1 MANLL
6 AKTRKITSIL
16 QRSVDSLEG
25 DLPYNNMAAQL
36 ADIIDCNAAIVNG
49 GGALLGFAMKYKTN
63 NDRVEEFFEA
73 KQLPEEYTRGI
84 SRVYDTQENIGIDS
98 DLTIFPVESKDDF
111 PDGLTTI
118 APIYGGGMR
127 LGSFIIWRNDHDFVD
142 EDLILVE
149 IASTVV
155 GLQLLNLQTEN
166 LEETIRK
173 QGAVPATIAIIGG
186 VMKVGLSKE
195 EIELLGREG
204 HNVTKVS
211 RRDLPFVVA
220 AGKNGATTVAS
231 TMIIAALAGIKVF
244 ATGGIGGVHRGAEH
258 TFDISADLQELANT
272 NVTVVCA
279 GAKSILDLGLTTEYL
294 ETFGVPLIG
303 YQTKAL
309 PAFFCRT
316 SPFEVSIRLD
326 SARAI
331 ARAMAVKWQT
341 GLNGGLVVAN
351 PIPEQFAMPEETI
364 NAAIDQAVAEAEEQ
378 GVIGKESTPFLLARV
393 AELTGGDSLKS
404 NIQLVFNNAIL
415 ASEIAKEYQRLVG

>member
-63 NDRVEEFFEA
+63 NDRVGGGVFEA

-173 QGAVPATIAIIGG
+173 QTAINMAINTLSYSEIKAVSAILNELDGLEGRLTASVIADRIGITRS
-186 VMKVGLSKE
+186 VIV
-195 EIELLGREG
+195 
-204 HNVTKVS
+204 N
-211 RRDLPFVVA
+211 
-220 AGKNGATTVAS
+220 
-231 TMIIAALAGIKVF
+231 ALRKLESAGIIESRSLGMKGTYLKVLNE
-244 ATGGIGGVHRGAEH
+244 GIYDKLKR
-258 TFDISADLQELANT
+258 IRIRR
-272 NVTVVCA
+272 
-279 GAKSILDLGLTTEYL
+279 IL
-294 ETFGVPLIG
+294 
-303 YQTKAL
+303 
-309 PAFFCRT
+309 
-316 SPFEVSIRLD
+316 
-326 SARAI
+326 
-331 ARAMAVKWQT
+331 
-341 GLNGGLVVAN
+341 
-351 PIPEQFAMPEETI
+351 
-364 NAAIDQAVAEAEEQ
+364 
-378 GVIGKESTPFLLARV
+378 KESEV
-393 AELTGGDSLKS
+393 GGTCPTFFKRRKV
-404 NIQLVFNNAIL
+404 I
-415 ASEIAKEYQRLVG
+415 

>member
-63 NDRVEEFFEA
+63 TDRVEEFFEA

-173 QGAVPATIAIIGG
+173 QTAINTLSYSEIKAVSAILNELDGLEGRLTASVIADRIGITRS
-186 VMKVGLSKE
+186 VIV
-195 EIELLGREG
+195 
-204 HNVTKVS
+204 N
-211 RRDLPFVVA
+211 
-220 AGKNGATTVAS
+220 
-231 TMIIAALAGIKVF
+231 ALRKLESAGIIESRSLGMKGTYLKVLNE
-244 ATGGIGGVHRGAEH
+244 GIY
-258 TFDISADLQELANT
+258 DKL
-272 NVTVVCA
+272 
-279 GAKSILDLGLTTEYL
+279 
-294 ETFGVPLIG
+294 
-303 YQTKAL
+303 
-309 PAFFCRT
+309 
-316 SPFEVSIRLD
+316 
-326 SARAI
+326 
-331 ARAMAVKWQT
+331 
-341 GLNGGLVVAN
+341 
-351 PIPEQFAMPEETI
+351 
-364 NAAIDQAVAEAEEQ
+364 
-378 GVIGKESTPFLLARV
+378 
-393 AELTGGDSLKS
+393 
-404 NIQLVFNNAIL
+404 
-415 ASEIAKEYQRLVG
+415 KEYE

>member
-49 GGALLGFAMKYKTN
+49 GGALLGYAMKYKTN

-84 SRVYDTQENIGIDS
+84 SRVC

-173 QGAVPATIAIIGG
+173 QTAINMAINTLSYSEIKAVSAILNELDGLEGRLTASVIADRIGITRS
-186 VMKVGLSKE
+186 VIV
-195 EIELLGREG
+195 
-204 HNVTKVS
+204 N
-211 RRDLPFVVA
+211 
-220 AGKNGATTVAS
+220 
-231 TMIIAALAGIKVF
+231 ALRKLESAGIIESRSLGMKGTYLKVLNE
-244 ATGGIGGVHRGAEH
+244 GIY
-258 TFDISADLQELANT
+258 DKL
-272 NVTVVCA
+272 
-279 GAKSILDLGLTTEYL
+279 
-294 ETFGVPLIG
+294 
-303 YQTKAL
+303 
-309 PAFFCRT
+309 
-316 SPFEVSIRLD
+316 
-326 SARAI
+326 
-331 ARAMAVKWQT
+331 
-341 GLNGGLVVAN
+341 
-351 PIPEQFAMPEETI
+351 
-364 NAAIDQAVAEAEEQ
+364 
-378 GVIGKESTPFLLARV
+378 
-393 AELTGGDSLKS
+393 
-404 NIQLVFNNAIL
+404 
-415 ASEIAKEYQRLVG
+415 KEYE

>member
-155 GLQLLNLQTEN
+155 GLQLLNLQTC
-166 LEETIRK
+166 
-173 QGAVPATIAIIGG
+173 
-186 VMKVGLSKE
+186 
-195 EIELLGREG
+195 LL
-204 HNVTKVS
+204 
-211 RRDLPFVVA
+211 
-220 AGKNGATTVAS
+220 
-231 TMIIAALAGIKVF
+231 
-244 ATGGIGGVHRGAEH
+244 
-258 TFDISADLQELANT
+258 
-272 NVTVVCA
+272 
-279 GAKSILDLGLTTEYL
+279 Y
-294 ETFGVPLIG
+294 
-303 YQTKAL
+303 
-309 PAFFCRT
+309 T
-316 SPFEVSIRLD
+316 SPSPRD
-326 SARAI
+326 
-331 ARAMAVKWQT
+331 
-341 GLNGGLVVAN
+341 
-351 PIPEQFAMPEETI
+351 P
-364 NAAIDQAVAEAEEQ
+364 
-378 GVIGKESTPFLLARV
+378 
-393 AELTGGDSLKS
+393 
-404 NIQLVFNNAIL
+404 
-415 ASEIAKEYQRLVG
+415 

>member
-155 GLQLLNLQTEN
+155 WFAVVRTFKQRTRKKQFVNKQLSTWQLIPCLTQKS
-166 LEETIRK
+166 R
-173 QGAVPATIAIIGG
+173 QFQ
-186 VMKVGLSKE
+186 LS
-195 EIELLGREG
+195 
-204 HNVTKVS
+204 
-211 RRDLPFVVA
+211 
-220 AGKNGATTVAS
+220 
-231 TMIIAALAGIKVF
+231 
-244 ATGGIGGVHRGAEH
+244 
-258 TFDISADLQELANT
+258 
-272 NVTVVCA
+272 
-279 GAKSILDLGLTTEYL
+279 
-294 ETFGVPLIG
+294 
-303 YQTKAL
+303 
-309 PAFFCRT
+309 
-316 SPFEVSIRLD
+316 
-326 SARAI
+326 
-331 ARAMAVKWQT
+331 
-341 GLNGGLVVAN
+341 
-351 PIPEQFAMPEETI
+351 
-364 NAAIDQAVAEAEEQ
+364 
-378 GVIGKESTPFLLARV
+378 
-393 AELTGGDSLKS
+393 
-404 NIQLVFNNAIL
+404 
-415 ASEIAKEYQRLVG
+415 

>member
-49 GGALLGFAMKYKTN
+49 GGALLGYAMKYKTN
-63 NDRVEEFFEA
+63 NDRVEEFF
-73 KQLPEEYTRGI
+73 EYTRGI

-173 QGAVPATIAIIGG
+173 QTAINMAINTLSYSEIKAVSAILNELDGLEGRLTASVIADRIGITRS
-186 VMKVGLSKE
+186 VIV
-195 EIELLGREG
+195 
-204 HNVTKVS
+204 N
-211 RRDLPFVVA
+211 
-220 AGKNGATTVAS
+220 
-231 TMIIAALAGIKVF
+231 ALRKLESAGIIESRSLGMKGTYLKVLNE
-244 ATGGIGGVHRGAEH
+244 GIY
-258 TFDISADLQELANT
+258 DKL
-272 NVTVVCA
+272 
-279 GAKSILDLGLTTEYL
+279 
-294 ETFGVPLIG
+294 
-303 YQTKAL
+303 
-309 PAFFCRT
+309 
-316 SPFEVSIRLD
+316 
-326 SARAI
+326 
-331 ARAMAVKWQT
+331 
-341 GLNGGLVVAN
+341 
-351 PIPEQFAMPEETI
+351 
-364 NAAIDQAVAEAEEQ
+364 
-378 GVIGKESTPFLLARV
+378 
-393 AELTGGDSLKS
+393 
-404 NIQLVFNNAIL
+404 
-415 ASEIAKEYQRLVG
+415 KEYE